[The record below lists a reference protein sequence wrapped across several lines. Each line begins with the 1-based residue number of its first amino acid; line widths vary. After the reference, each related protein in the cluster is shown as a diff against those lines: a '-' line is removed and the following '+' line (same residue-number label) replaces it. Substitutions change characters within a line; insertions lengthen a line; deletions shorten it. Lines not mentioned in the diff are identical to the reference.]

1 LSTVRGVVEVDEV
14 RYATSGD
21 LRIAYQTFGAG
32 DLELVMV
39 PGFISNLDMIW
50 QTTTMAPILERLG
63 GFARCVV
70 FDKRGTGLSDR
81 DLGFGSLE
89 ERMDDI
95 RAVVDAVGFEQ
106 PAVFGISE
114 GGPLSL
120 LFAATYPERVRSLA
134 LYGTMAR
141 VRWAPDYPEGAP
153 AELIEPLLEGIEERW
168 GTSSSLG
175 AFVQHMPDDPE
186 AGELVARYS
195 RGAASPRMAR
205 SILTLNCEIDVRP
218 ILSTV
223 TVPTLVLHST
233 GDPLIPAAWGRY
245 IADHVPDARFIGH
258 DADYHM
264 IFDGRSAWYLDAL
277 EEFLTGHRPI
287 TTAPAERVLATVLFT
302 DIVGSTERAVSVGD
316 NAWRQLLDQHDA
328 ISVSRV
334 AAFDGTLVKTTGD
347 GVLATFDGPSRAVA
361 CARAINDGLAPIDL
375 QVRAGVHTGELE
387 RRGDDVGGIGVHI
400 GSRIAGLAGPGE
412 VWVSRTVKDLTAG
425 SGLEFDT
432 RGCHELKGVPDE
444 WELFTLTA

>member
-1 LSTVRGVVEVDEV
+1 VQRGEV
-14 RYATSGD
+14 RYAESGD

-32 DLELVMV
+32 DLELVIV

-50 QTTTMAPILERLG
+50 ETSTMAPVLERLG
-63 GFARCVV
+63 RFARCVV

-95 RAVVDAVGFEQ
+95 RAVVDAVGFER
-106 PAVFGISE
+106 PAIFGISE

-120 LFAATYPERVRSLA
+120 LFAATYPDRVRALA

-141 VRWAPDYPEGAP
+141 CSWAPDYPDGVSV
-153 AELIEPLLEGIEERW
+153 ELLAAICQNVEERW

-175 AFVQHMPDDPE
+175 AFVQHAPDDP
-186 AGELVARYS
+186 AARDLVARYA
-195 RGAASPRMAR
+195 RGACSPRMAR
-205 SILTLNCEIDVRP
+205 SILERNTEIDVRP

-223 TVPTLVLHST
+223 AAPTLVLHST
-233 GDPLIPAAWGRY
+233 RDPLIPVSWGRY
-245 IADHVPDARFIGH
+245 IADHVPGARWVEH

-264 IFDGRSAWYLDAL
+264 IYDGATAWYLDEV
-277 EEFLTGHRPI
+277 EEFLTGHRPSI
-287 TTAPAERVLATVLFT
+287 SALPERVLATVLFT

-316 NAWRQLLDQHDA
+316 HVWRGVLDRHDSIA
-328 ISVSRV
+328 TDQVTAHGGR
-334 AAFDGTLVKTTGD
+334 LVKTTGD
-347 GVLATFDGPSRAVA
+347 GILATFDGPSRAVA
-361 CARAINDGLAPIDL
+361 CAEAIRADVAPLELEI
-375 QVRAGVHTGELE
+375 RAGVHTGELE

-425 SGLEFDT
+425 SGLAFSD
-432 RGCHELKGVPDE
+432 RGFHALKGVPDE
-444 WELFTLTA
+444 WELFALTA